1 MTCLSKLPPEIFEEV
16 ATFLPSPDLENFSCT
31 SKLIRHNLIR
41 ILFTDTTLS
50 ITCPVASDEGLD
62 IFINRYGDL
71 ISRVHLYLRLLPN
84 IGDDEEITIPSLW
97 GTSQSETLRKVVR
110 GQLLSHV
117 NTLSVRFDPEQF
129 ETTGSWD
136 GNGSWGDPEDLGTI
150 YTFGETEAKEETLG
164 LEATYIWRAQYTE
177 FFRDVSANQ
186 NIRHFIIKNLL
197 PRDSSAW
204 KEREWKAFLWRL
216 DEFDLS
222 VFGGDNGVGW
232 KASSQ
237 EGFHDFIEDLP
248 WYFMQHATDVTRL
261 RIEAHRW
268 GIFGTGSG
276 LDIRLPLRS
285 DNFPSLR
292 SLTLKNIQIGFE
304 LIEFLTS
311 HGDSLQELTMEDCIC
326 DEGWSMMDDTPVWA
340 DLWSTL
346 RTGSSAIAKVA
357 VVQTKTPPLALME
370 GIEGANHSPD
380 SESASQ
386 IRKMLK
392 EDESLVLWRYGAV
405 DTKYRMVEDLEE
417 VNISRF
423 EQGDDQREY
432 SKLLDVLRERNRNS
446 LSEA

>member
-1 MTCLSKLPPEIFEEV
+1 MTSLRKLPPELVREV
-16 ATFLPSPDLENFSCT
+16 ATLLPFPDLKNLSCT

-41 ILFTDTTLS
+41 ILFTTLS
-50 ITCPVASDEGLD
+50 ITCPVASDKGLD
-62 IFINRYGDL
+62 VFINRYGDL
-71 ISRVHLYLRLLPN
+71 VSRIHLHLRLLPN
-84 IGDDEEITIPSLW
+84 IGDEEEITIPSLW
-97 GTSQSETLRKVVR
+97 GTPQSEKLKKIVR

-136 GNGSWGDPEDLGTI
+136 GNGSWGDPDDLGTI
-150 YTFGETEAKEETLG
+150 YTFGDTEAREETLG
-164 LEATYIWRAQYTE
+164 REVEFIWRAQYTE

-186 NIRHFIIKNLL
+186 NIRHFIIRNLL
-197 PRDSSAW
+197 PRVSSAW
-204 KEREWKAFLWRL
+204 DEREWKAFLWRL
-216 DEFDLS
+216 DELDIS
-222 VFGGDNGVGW
+222 GFGGDNGAGW

-237 EGFHDFIEDLP
+237 GGFRDFIEALP

-268 GIFGTGSG
+268 GVFGTGSDFG
-276 LDIRLPLRS
+276 IPLPLRS
-285 DNFPSLR
+285 NNFPSLR
-292 SLTLKNIQIGFE
+292 SLALKNIQIGSE

-326 DEGWSMMDDTPVWA
+326 DEGWSMSDSLPCWA

-346 RTGSSAIAKVA
+346 RKSSSAIAKVA

-370 GIEGANHSPD
+370 GIRGAERSPD
-380 SESASQ
+380 SESASR
-386 IRKMLK
+386 IRRMLE
-392 EDESLVLWRYGAV
+392 EDESLILWRYGAV

-417 VNISRF
+417 INISRF

-432 SKLLDVLRERNRNS
+432 SMLLDVLRERNRSS
-446 LSEA
+446 LNES

>member
-1 MTCLSKLPPEIFEEV
+1 MGNTAIRNAQEELFGRCLSKSEYQTL
-16 ATFLPSPDLENFSCT
+16 
-31 SKLIRHNLIR
+31 HNQEP
-41 ILFTDTTLS
+41 T
-50 ITCPVASDEGLD
+50 
-62 IFINRYGDL
+62 
-71 ISRVHLYLRLLPN
+71 
-84 IGDDEEITIPSLW
+84 
-97 GTSQSETLRKVVR
+97 
-110 GQLLSHV
+110 
-117 NTLSVRFDPEQF
+117 
-129 ETTGSWD
+129 
-136 GNGSWGDPEDLGTI
+136 
-150 YTFGETEAKEETLG
+150 
-164 LEATYIWRAQYTE
+164 
-177 FFRDVSANQ
+177 
-186 NIRHFIIKNLL
+186 

-237 EGFHDFIEDLP
+237 EGFRDFVEDLP